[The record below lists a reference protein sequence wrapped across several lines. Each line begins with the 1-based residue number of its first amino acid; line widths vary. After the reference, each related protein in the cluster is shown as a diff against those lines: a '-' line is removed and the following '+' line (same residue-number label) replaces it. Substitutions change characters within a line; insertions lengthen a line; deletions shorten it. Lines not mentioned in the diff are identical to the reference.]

1 MVLACRPVRSRHK
14 FQDVILSEPGSPT
27 TVVVAVDGV
36 EERRVLRSHPRIG
49 SEATVDRHD
58 YAIDK
63 TGSRLAGQPQ

>member
-36 EERRVLRSHPRIG
+36 EERRI
-49 SEATVDRHD
+49 
-58 YAIDK
+58 
-63 TGSRLAGQPQ
+63 